1 MRVESQAQSQ
11 MQRAPAQEAEIDL
24 GGIGKALWTSRK
36 LVIGATALALIGSAV
51 FVNIVK
57 PRYTA
62 ETRVLLES
70 QSSFMPGEDAAT
82 ESSSTIDAEA
92 VGSQIQLVTSRDVA
106 RRAIKE
112 IGLLGNTE
120 FDPMTGGI
128 GTLTRILVLLGL
140 KRDPSQ
146 MSPEDRVFENYYDK
160 LQVFSPTKTRVLNIE
175 FQSRDPDLAARAANT
190 IAGIYLDFQQDAKRA
205 NARSAAASLGSIVGE
220 LKTKVA
226 AAESKVED
234 FRAETGLLVGTNN
247 TTITAQQLGEVN
259 TELARART
267 AQADAQAKAKLIRE
281 MLREGRVSE
290 IPDVANNDL
299 VRRVSEQRVTLK
311 AQLALESRTL
321 LPGHPRIKELTAQL
335 ADLDSELRI
344 AADKAAR
351 TLENDSK
358 IAGQRV
364 QNLQSSLDQQKK
376 VVGSLSADEVRL
388 RELER
393 TAKSLKDDLE
403 AATTKYQQAL
413 ARENSKSTPADARII
428 SRAVAP
434 QIPSFP
440 KKIPI
445 IGFSTIAALLLSVAF
460 VVGRE
465 LLKDGPAPRAVFTPV
480 SAVAPDADE
489 PVGEL
494 AEQTEA
500 QEPAEVERR
509 AIAGEAAPAAILELS
524 QTFAQSAVEAAGQGP
539 ALALIVSEGDSDD
552 GVALAAARALA
563 RRGRAILVALDEA
576 ARMPQSEGPGLA
588 ELLSG
593 RASFDETIHRDRISR
608 LHIMSAGEGARG
620 GADALLSALD
630 ALLEAYDFVVV
641 AASSA
646 LDVDDAYGL
655 AQLATSSAV
664 YSTDEFSA
672 ATLADALE
680 KHSLPRPAIL
690 GVQDA
695 RPDQSAA

>member
-1 MRVESQAQSQ
+1 MRVES
-11 MQRAPAQEAEIDL
+11 PAQGQVPRAAGDAEIDL
-24 GGIGKALWTSRK
+24 GGIGAALWANRK
-36 LVIGATALALIGSAV
+36 WVVGATVLALCASTA

-62 ETRVLLES
+62 ETRVLLEL
-70 QSSFMPGEDAAT
+70 QSSFMPGEETKGDAAG
-82 ESSSTIDAEA
+82 SLDAEA

-106 RRAIKE
+106 RRAIKQ
-112 IGLLGNTE
+112 IGLLGNPE
-120 FDPMTGGI
+120 FDPMSSGLGAMS
-128 GTLTRILVLLGL
+128 RVLVLLGV

-160 LQVFSPTKTRVLNIE
+160 LQVSSPTKTRVLNIE
-175 FQSRDPDLAARAANT
+175 FSSHDPDLAAKAANS

-205 NARSAAASLGSIVGE
+205 NARSAAASLSLIVAD
-220 LKTKVA
+220 LKTRVA

-267 AQADAQAKAKLIRE
+267 SQADAQAKAKLIRE
-281 MLREGRVSE
+281 MLKQGRVGE

-299 VRRVSEQRVTLK
+299 VRRISEQRVTLK

-335 ADLDSELRI
+335 ADLDGEMRA

-351 TLENDSK
+351 TLDNDAR
-358 IAGQRV
+358 IAGQRL
-364 QNLQSSLDQQKK
+364 QNLQASLDQQKK
-376 VVGSLSADEVRL
+376 VVGSLSAEEVKL

-413 ARENSKSTPADARII
+413 ARENSKSTPADARIV

-434 QIPSFP
+434 QVPSFP

-445 IGFSTIAALLLSVAF
+445 IAFSTLAALFLSAAF
-460 VVGRE
+460 FIARE
-465 LLKDGPAPRAVFTPV
+465 LLREGPAPRAVPAPLAPP
-480 SAVAPDADE
+480 SEPAVAAPA
-489 PVGEL
+489 
-494 AEQTEA
+494 
-500 QEPAEVERR
+500 EPAAPRVV
-509 AIAGEAAPAAILELS
+509 AADAAPAALLGLS
-524 QTFAQSAVEAAGQGP
+524 QSFAQSVADAAGQTP
-539 ALALIVSEGDSDD
+539 ALALSVCEGDSDD
-552 GVALAAARALA
+552 GFALASARALA

-576 ARMPQSEGPGLA
+576 ARMPQASGAGLA

-593 RASFDETIHRDRISR
+593 RASFDETIHRDQISR
-608 LHIMSAGEGARG
+608 LHFLGAGAGARG

-630 ALLEAYDFVVV
+630 ALMEAYDFVVV
-641 AASSA
+641 AGSAA
-646 LDVDDAYGL
+646 LDLDDAYAL
-655 AQLATSSAV
+655 AQLAKSCAV
-664 YSTDEFSA
+664 YASDPYSA
-672 ATLADALE
+672 ASLADALE
-680 KHSLPRPAIL
+680 KHGLPRPTIFGAE
-690 GVQDA
+690 DA
-695 RPDQSAA
+695 RLGQSAA

>member
-1 MRVESQAQSQ
+1 MRVES
-11 MQRAPAQEAEIDL
+11 PAQGQGPHRTTDDAEIDL
-24 GGIGKALWTSRK
+24 GGIGHALWANRK
-36 LVIGATALALIGSAV
+36 WVAGAAIVALCASTA

-62 ETRVLLES
+62 ETRVLLEL
-70 QSSFMPGEDAAT
+70 QSSFMPGEDSKT
-82 ESSSTIDAEA
+82 ESAGTLDPEA

-106 RRAIKE
+106 RRAIKQ
-112 IGLLGNTE
+112 IGLLGNSE
-120 FDPMTGGI
+120 FDPMSSGMGA
-128 GTLTRILVLLGL
+128 LSRILVLLGL

-146 MSPEDRVFENYYDK
+146 MSPEDRVFENYYEK

-175 FQSRDPDLAARAANT
+175 FSSRDPDLAAKAANS

-205 NARSAAASLGSIVGE
+205 NARSAAASLGTIVAD

-234 FRAETGLLVGTNN
+234 FRAQTGLLVGTNN

-267 AQADAQAKAKLIRE
+267 SQADAQAKAKLIRE
-281 MLREGRVSE
+281 MLRQGRVSE

-299 VRRVSEQRVTLK
+299 VRRISEQRVTLK

-335 ADLDSELRI
+335 ADLDSEMRA

-351 TLENDSK
+351 TLDNDAK
-358 IAGQRV
+358 IAGQRF
-364 QNLQSSLDQQKK
+364 QNLQASLDQQKK
-376 VVGSLSADEVRL
+376 VVGSMSAEEVKL

-393 TAKSLKDDLE
+393 TSKALKDDLE

-428 SRAVAP
+428 SRAIAP

-440 KKIPI
+440 KKLPI
-445 IGFSTIAALLLSVAF
+445 IGFSTLGALFLSIAF
-460 VVGRE
+460 VVARE
-465 LLKDGPAPRAVFTPV
+465 LLKEGPAPRRMPAPASVDPV
-480 SAVAPDADE
+480 EAPANEGFERVD
-489 PVGEL
+489 GERSG
-494 AEQTEA
+494 
-500 QEPAEVERR
+500 VERR
-509 AIAGEAAPAAILELS
+509 TIVAAEAPPAALLGAS
-524 QTFAQSAVEAAGQGP
+524 QAFAQAAFDAADGAP
-539 ALALIVSEGDSDD
+539 TLALSVCEGDSDD
-552 GVALAAARALA
+552 GFALASARALA
-563 RRGRAILVALDEA
+563 RRGRTILVALDEA
-576 ARMPQSEGPGLA
+576 ARMAQTGGPGLA
-588 ELLSG
+588 ELLTG
-593 RASFDETIHRDRISR
+593 RASFDETIHRDQISR
-608 LHIMSAGEGARG
+608 LHVLGAGQGARG

-646 LDVDDAYGL
+646 LDIDDAYAL
-655 AQLATSSAV
+655 SQLARSCAAYGSEP
-664 YSTDEFSA
+664 YSTAS
-672 ATLADALE
+672 LADALE
-680 KHSLPRPAIL
+680 KHGLPRPAIV
-690 GVQDA
+690 GVEDA
-695 RPDQSAA
+695 RLGQTAA

>member
-11 MQRAPAQEAEIDL
+11 AAGQPAQEAEIDL
-24 GGIGKALWTSRK
+24 GGIGRALWTHRK
-36 LVIGATALALIGSAV
+36 WLLGATALAFCASAA

-62 ETRVLLES
+62 ETRVLLEM
-70 QSSFMPGEDAAT
+70 QTSFMPGEDVKT
-82 ESSSTIDAEA
+82 ESMNTLDPEA

-106 RRAIKE
+106 RRAIKQ
-112 IGLLGNTE
+112 IGLLGNSE
-120 FDPMTGGI
+120 FDPMASGI
-128 GTLTRILVLLGL
+128 GAMTRVLVLLGL

-175 FQSRDPDLAARAANT
+175 FQSRDPDLAAKAANT

-205 NARSAAASLGSIVGE
+205 NARSAAASLGSIVAD
-220 LKTKVA
+220 LKTKVGV
-226 AAESKVED
+226 AESKVED

-267 AQADAQAKAKLIRE
+267 SQADAQAKAKLIRD
-281 MLREGRVSE
+281 MLKQGRVGE

-299 VRRVSEQRVTLK
+299 VRRISEQRVTLK

-335 ADLDSELRI
+335 ADLDNEIRA

-351 TLENDSK
+351 TLDNDAK
-358 IAGQRV
+358 IAGQRL

-376 VVGSLSADEVRL
+376 VVGALSADEVKL

-428 SRAVAP
+428 SRAIAP

-445 IGFSTIAALLLSVAF
+445 IGFSTLAAMLLSAAF
-460 VVGRE
+460 VLARE
-465 LLKDGPAPRAVFTPV
+465 LLREGPAPRAVAAPV
-480 SAVAPDADE
+480 APPAEAVATQSDE
-489 PVGEL
+489 ESG
-494 AEQTEA
+494 
-500 QEPAEVERR
+500 RR
-509 AIAGEAAPAAILELS
+509 AAAADGAPAALLGLS
-524 QTFAQSAVEAAGQGP
+524 QSFAQSAVEAAGEGP
-539 ALALIVSEGDSDD
+539 ALALSICEGDSDE
-552 GVALAAARALA
+552 GFALASARALA
-563 RRGRAILVALDEA
+563 RRGRTILVALDEA
-576 ARMPQSEGPGLA
+576 ARMPQASGPGLA

-593 RASFDETIHRDRISR
+593 RANFDETIHRDQISR
-608 LHIMSAGEGARG
+608 LHFLAAGEGARG
-620 GADALLSALD
+620 GADALLAALD
-630 ALLEAYDFVVV
+630 ALLEAYDFVLV
-641 AASSA
+641 AGSSA
-646 LDVDDAYGL
+646 LDVDDAYAL
-655 AQLATSSAV
+655 SQLATSCALFASDAH
-664 YSTDEFSA
+664 SA

-680 KHSLPRPAIL
+680 KHGLPRPTIL
-690 GVQDA
+690 GAEDA
-695 RPDQSAA
+695 RLGQTAA